1 MRITDVSIEFVL
13 TDKDGQVIADP
24 DVPTDDNGGLV
35 FGSYEQ
41 AVYERRIYMQKE
53 GIVHE
58 RDVQVHM
65 NLNGRIDMGT
75 VCLP

>member
-1 MRITDVSIEFVL
+1 MRITDVAIEFIL
-13 TDKDGQVIADP
+13 TDRDGQVIVDP
-24 DVPTDDNGGLV
+24 DLPTDDNGGLV

-41 AVYERRIYMQKE
+41 AVYERRCYMQRE
-53 GIVHE
+53 GIVNE
-58 RDVQVHM
+58 REVQIRM